1 MVGGSAC
8 RGVLDDLRQPGN
20 GRGAS
25 RPARA
30 PAGDR
35 RDVSLRRDRR
45 LRRRPARA
53 KRRSPPWCAGGSPTS
68 CITTGD
74 NNYPDGA
81 AATIDA
87 NIGQYYASFIGPYK
101 GLFGAG
107 AAANAF
113 FPALGN
119 HDWQTPGRA
128 RPTWTTSRSPAT
140 SATTTSS
147 AATCTS
153 SRWTATPTSPTASPA
168 LGAGRL
174 AARPAGGVDG
184 ALEVVYF
191 HHPPFSSGP
200 HGSYRLDA
208 VAVREWGAHVV
219 LAGHDHIYERFNKA
233 GVVYTVNGLGGDER
247 YAFGAPRPDSV
258 ARYNAAQGAQLV
270 EADASTMRLSF
281 YDTRGVLLD
290 SVTLPDTAVSAR
302 GQAWNDAANNYYT
315 LSGAQSFTWRRI
327 YIDTD
332 NTTATGFQAG
342 GVGGDY
348 LIENRWLY
356 RHRGGGW
363 QWTPLTSLTLVA
375 TPDGLAWTVPRAAI
389 GQTTSPNTDALSFEV
404 EVPGFQ
410 NLGRT
415 EHVYTVVAAAIT
427 DTSADND
434 DASVRYRAI
443 FGSPFSYKHAFVD
456 ADTNPSTGFGY
467 AGIGADYLVENTGLY
482 RHVGPG
488 WTGPGSE
495 ASRR

>member
-1 MVGGSAC
+1 M
-8 RGVLDDLRQPGN
+8 
-20 GRGAS
+20 
-25 RPARA
+25 
-30 PAGDR
+30 
-35 RDVSLRRDRR
+35 
-45 LRRRPARA
+45 
-53 KRRSPPWCAGGSPTS
+53 
-68 CITTGD
+68 
-74 NNYPDGA
+74 
-81 AATIDA
+81 
-87 NIGQYYASFIGPYK
+87 
-101 GLFGAG
+101 
-107 AAANAF
+107 
-113 FPALGN
+113 
-119 HDWQTPGRA
+119 
-128 RPTWTTSRSPAT
+128 
-140 SATTTSS
+140 
-147 AATCTS
+147 
-153 SRWTATPTSPTASPA
+153 RW
-168 LGAGRL
+168 
-174 AARPAGGVDG
+174 
-184 ALEVVYF
+184 
-191 HHPPFSSGP
+191 PFES
-200 HGSYRLDA
+200 
-208 VAVREWGAHVV
+208 WGADVV
-219 LAGHDHIYERFNKA
+219 FAGHDHVYERSKV
-233 GVVYTVNGLGGDER
+233 GVPYFVNGLGGDER

-488 WTGPGSE
+488 WTWTRIGGVAAVGGATGPMVWTVPRALLGETAASGELADVVFHGSGGAPE
-495 ASRR
+495 FGTAALRHVYTATAP